1 MYISVHF
8 KEGKRKPDEN
18 LPEAAEWYLLKQQI
32 SVLPQ
37 VEALENDIG
46 ANDLLDINKAKV
58 KNVKHKVSRCR
69 ILEAKYIYFNLNIYI
84 IFNVRN
90 INKLQDMIVL

>member
-1 MYISVHF
+1 M
-8 KEGKRKPDEN
+8 KEGKRKQDDD

-46 ANDLLDINKAKV
+46 ANELLDINRTKV

-69 ILEAKYIYFNLNIYI
+69 ILEAK
-84 IFNVRN
+84 
-90 INKLQDMIVL
+90 